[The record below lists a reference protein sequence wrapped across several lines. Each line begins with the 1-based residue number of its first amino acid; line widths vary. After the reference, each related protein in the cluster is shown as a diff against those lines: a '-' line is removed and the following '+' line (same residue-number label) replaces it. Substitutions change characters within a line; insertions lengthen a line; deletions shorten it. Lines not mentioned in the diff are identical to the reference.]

1 MAKKMKIKAK
11 AKGDVV
17 KVKAMFTSLM
27 ADKEEAIKKGI
38 KASYIKYIVAKVNDA
53 VVYEGLRTL
62 FLSLSLKVKK
72 VIKSFLLQSITKERN
87 RQVRR
92 KLNNYLKSL
101 SQKKSI
107 QSFASF
113 IQK

>member
-11 AKGDVV
+11 EKKGIV

-53 VVYEGLRTL
+53 VVYEVTMSGFMSENPL
-62 FLSLSLKVKK
+62 VKFK
-72 VIKSFLLQSITKERN
+72 FKGKKGDKIVFDTIDNEGNKQTGKKKIK
-87 RQVRR
+87 
-92 KLNNYLKSL
+92 
-101 SQKKSI
+101 
-107 QSFASF
+107 
-113 IQK
+113 

>member
-53 VVYEGLRTL
+53 VVYEVSMSGFMSENPL
-62 FLSLSLKVKK
+62 LKFKFKGKK
-72 VIKSFLLQSITKERN
+72 GDKIVFTTIDNEGKKQTGKKKIK
-87 RQVRR
+87 
-92 KLNNYLKSL
+92 
-101 SQKKSI
+101 
-107 QSFASF
+107 
-113 IQK
+113 

>member
-11 AKGDVV
+11 EKKGTV

-53 VVYEGLRTL
+53 VVYEVTMSGFMSENPL
-62 FLSLSLKVKK
+62 VKFK
-72 VIKSFLLQSITKERN
+72 FKGKKGDKIIFDTIDNEGNKQTGKKKIK
-87 RQVRR
+87 
-92 KLNNYLKSL
+92 
-101 SQKKSI
+101 
-107 QSFASF
+107 
-113 IQK
+113 